1 MRAILID
8 TPNKQIIDVEWNGD
22 YKSIYP
28 LIKAD
33 LFTTVMLN
41 NDTQDVVFVDDEGL
55 INGNPHGWFTI
66 NGYPQPLRGYGLVLG
81 TGPEGKSIEP
91 RTTTEELRTKISFP
105 EDSELKDPEEYADV
119 QVMSFNT
126 AEEMIAAMGLGA
138 RR

>member
-28 LIKAD
+28 LIKVD

-55 INGNPHGWFTI
+55 INGNPYGWFTI